1 MPVRTCIGCRRAF
14 DKRALV
20 RLAAVDGALVVDP
33 GNGVPGRGAYIC
45 PERPCLDKAHSAR
58 NAFSRAFRTNVATP
72 GPEAIWLEIVKAR
85 EKGS

>member
-20 RLAAVDGALVVDP
+20 RLVAVEGTLVVDP
-33 GNGVPGRGAYIC
+33 GKRAPGRGAYIC
-45 PERPCLDKAHSAR
+45 PERSCVDKAHSAR
-58 NAFSRAFRTNVATP
+58 GAFSRAFRKNVATP
-72 GPEAIWLEIVKAR
+72 GPEAIWMEIAGAR